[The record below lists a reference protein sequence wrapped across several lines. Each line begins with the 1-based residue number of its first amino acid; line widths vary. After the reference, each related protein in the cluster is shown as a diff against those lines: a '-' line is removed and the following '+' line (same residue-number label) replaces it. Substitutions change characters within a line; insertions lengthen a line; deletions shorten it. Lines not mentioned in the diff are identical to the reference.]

1 MSDIKFP
8 SQAPRLEGDLVTLV
22 QLDSTFFDATF
33 AAVKEPETRRLTATK
48 QVFTETQMREWLATR
63 PGAAERL
70 DWAILHAG
78 EYVGEVVLNEFND
91 EKRSMNLRIAL
102 SGPAVF
108 GRGFGSEAIALA
120 VDYGLE
126 VLALSKITLEVLVEN
141 LRAIGAYE
149 KVGFVAGRQFSEG
162 KHRFLRM
169 SVDKF
174 DRVLALAERKIAE
187 HLDLQVWSFKWD
199 NAKRR
204 AGLCNYRDKTIS
216 ISSYHAQVHSIDE
229 TMQVVLHEVAHALS
243 GKAAGHGK
251 EWLATAKSLGYRA
264 EKFTGKEI
272 ASEFALWVGFCPAG
286 HEHFRYRKPTRALA
300 CGLCGRSFS
309 KANLIEWRS
318 R

>member
-1 MSDIKFP
+1 MSTITVP
-8 SQAPRLEGDLVTLV
+8 PNAPRLEGDLVTLV
-22 QLDSTFFDATF
+22 QLDATHFDAAF
-33 AAVKEPETRRLTATK
+33 AAVNEPETRRLTATK
-48 QVFTETQMREWLATR
+48 RVFTEGEIRDWLATR
-63 PGAAERL
+63 PGTADRL
-70 DWAILHAG
+70 DWAILREG

-91 EKRSMNLRIAL
+91 VKSSMNLRIAL
-102 SGPAVF
+102 AGPAVF
-108 GRGFGSEAIALA
+108 GRGFGSEAVALA

-126 VLALSKITLEVLVEN
+126 VLGLTKITLSVLVEN
-141 LRAIGAYE
+141 ARAIGAYE
-149 KVGFVAGRQFSEG
+149 KVGFVPGRQYSEG
-162 KHRFLRM
+162 KLRFLRM
-169 SVDKF
+169 SIDKF

-187 HLDLQVWSFKWD
+187 HLDLRVWSFKWD

-216 ISSYHAQVHSIDE
+216 ISTYHAQVHSIDE

-243 GKAAGHGK
+243 GKAAAHGK
-251 EWLATAKSLGYRA
+251 EWLATAKSIGYRA

-272 ASEFALWVGFCPAG
+272 ASEFAPWVGFCPAG
-286 HEHFRYRKPTRALA
+286 HEHFRYRKPTRQLA